1 MRYGFD
7 EQSAYV
13 YQSGC
18 VRFLCKHIRNSYVNL
33 IIELKNQLM

>member
-13 YQSGC
+13 YQPGC
-18 VRFLCKHIRNSYVNL
+18 VRFLGKHIRNGYVNL
-33 IIELKNQLM
+33 TIEFKNHLI